1 MPVWKF
7 ATQLNEINKYLLD
20 LPPSNEDNKLPMD
33 ELMDIA
39 EFSIPMMWQ
48 KTMIMH
54 GFDTVNHTIHKFVKF
69 CERIEF
75 AEGNEQHAQL
85 KETKSQTDQ
94 NGSTTGSK
102 RRAKFSEQGKSK
114 KPKRTGQ

>member
-1 MPVWKF
+1 
-7 ATQLNEINKYLLD
+7 
-20 LPPSNEDNKLPMD
+20 MD
-33 ELMDIA
+33 KA
-39 EFSIPMMWQ
+39 EFSVPAMWQ

-54 GFDTVNHTIHKFVKF
+54 GFDPANHTIQEFIEF

-75 AEGNEQHAQL
+75 SEGNKQHAQL

-102 RRAKFSEQGKSK
+102 RHAKSSE
-114 KPKRTGQ
+114 